1 MDFQNVIKDPTKRV
15 LQIDYAQAYQCE
27 LQNEIMSAL
36 WARGSVNL
44 FTCAVY
50 NNSQTKILVFG
61 TNCKG
66 KDKFSSGLFIENLY
80 KEQILPNE
88 TVQEEIIWSDGP
100 TFEFKNY
107 YMQHLIQKLSAIYNK
122 RFVWKFS
129 ATAHGKYVVNGVGR

>member
-1 MDFQNVIKDPTKRV
+1 MNFQNDTKDPTKRV
-15 LQIDYAQAYQCE
+15 LQIDYAEAYQCE

-36 WARGSVNL
+36 WTRGSVNL

>member
-50 NNSQTKILVFG
+50 NNSQTKTLVFG
-61 TNCKG
+61 TNYKG
-66 KDKFSSGLFIENLY
+66 IG
-80 KEQILPNE
+80 
-88 TVQEEIIWSDGP
+88 
-100 TFEFKNY
+100 
-107 YMQHLIQKLSAIYNK
+107 
-122 RFVWKFS
+122 
-129 ATAHGKYVVNGVGR
+129 